1 MSTRRDFIT
10 LLGGATAAWPVPV
23 RAQSL
28 HRIGFLGGRGLKK
41 SIFFGGQAAG
51 MQFPRLVAAKPI
63 CFRAQCGFSKSFI
76 LRISM
81 GSCLWT
87 IEW

>member
-28 HRIGFLGGRGLKK
+28 HRIGFLGGWGRKR
-41 SIFFGGQAAG
+41 IHFFWRPGCRNAISTISRCETDMLSRSMRFQ
-51 MQFPRLVAAKPI
+51 QVVY
-63 CFRAQCGFSKSFI
+63 